1 MATHRPPPQPP
12 VEGRGGLA
20 GGMGKACG
28 PFKFTQEPLK
38 EPQGPHGGVPTPA
51 GPCPPPSLPPRAPPW
66 SPRTPTPTP
75 DLSRT
80 RTAQP
85 PRQSRDRGGGRRS
98 SDHCEARASRPGRS
112 RIPGRDHRR
121 YYHER
126 WRAEYLM
133 EFNAARH
140 GMLCMVCGSALAT
153 LKLSTIKR
161 HIRQKHPYSGAWGP
175 REKQLVLRSWDSHPG
190 LHAHPDG
197 PPGAGGGGGTGSP
210 SPTRPRRHRRRGCP
224 RPPSPRGGKTS
235 PSGLPVTRVRPGGD
249 SLRGWLR
256 AELLLDLEAGGN
268 RLRCL
273 LCARA
278 LPSLHLGDIRRHA
291 LAAHPGTLR
300 LGPGERGALL
310 RACRGRG
317 DGGDDDDDD
326 DDDVPDAPQP
336 PSPAEEEEDEA
347 AAAEAEAAATGE
359 EEEEEEEEGAG
370 GAPPGACG
378 RRSPPPL
385 LPAPWGPPRL
395 HRLSP
400 RGTGTL
406 LGGATHITWG
416 RRKLRHGGGG
426 QDTETPPQCPQ
437 SHPQSHV
444 PPQYHQCP
452 PHASEVAPMGPLN
465 GVTGPQR
472 SLPPPPRGVTLI
484 YACPPPLFFLRSPP
498 RFCT

>member
-1 MATHRPPPQPP
+1 MEPPNPHPDPGPLPHPDRPASPPEP
-12 VEGRGGLA
+12 
-20 GGMGKACG
+20 G
-28 PFKFTQEPLK
+28 P
-38 EPQGPHGGVPTPA
+38 
-51 GPCPPPSLPPRAPPW
+51 R
-66 SPRTPTPTP
+66 
-75 DLSRT
+75 
-80 RTAQP
+80 
-85 PRQSRDRGGGRRS
+85 GGRRS

-175 REKQLVLRSWDSHPG
+175 REKQLVLRSWDSHLG

-210 SPTRPRRHRRRGCP
+210 SPTRPRRHRGCP

-291 LAAHPGTLR
+291 LDAHPGTLR

-317 DGGDDDDDD
+317 RGDG
-326 DDDVPDAPQP
+326 DDDVPDGTGWGGTGLSPLPPAPQP
-336 PSPAEEEEDEA
+336 PSPAEEEEEDEA

-370 GAPPGACG
+370 GAPPGGCG
-378 RRSPPPL
+378 RRSPPLFSLRPGAP
-385 LPAPWGPPRL
+385 PA
-395 HRLSP
+395 
-400 RGTGTL
+400 
-406 LGGATHITWG
+406 
-416 RRKLRHGGGG
+416 
-426 QDTETPPQCPQ
+426 
-437 SHPQSHV
+437 
-444 PPQYHQCP
+444 
-452 PHASEVAPMGPLN
+452 
-465 GVTGPQR
+465 
-472 SLPPPPRGVTLI
+472 
-484 YACPPPLFFLRSPP
+484 
-498 RFCT
+498 CTA

>member
-1 MATHRPPPQPP
+1 MEPPNPHPDPGPLPHPDHPASPP
-12 VEGRGGLA
+12 EP
-20 GGMGKACG
+20 G
-28 PFKFTQEPLK
+28 P
-38 EPQGPHGGVPTPA
+38 
-51 GPCPPPSLPPRAPPW
+51 R
-66 SPRTPTPTP
+66 
-75 DLSRT
+75 
-80 RTAQP
+80 
-85 PRQSRDRGGGRRS
+85 GGRRS

-175 REKQLVLRSWDSHPG
+175 REKQLVLRSWDSHLG

-291 LAAHPGTLR
+291 LDAHPGTLR

-317 DGGDDDDDD
+317 RGDGGN

-336 PSPAEEEEDEA
+336 PSPTEEQEDEA
-347 AAAEAEAAATGE
+347 AATEAEAAATGE
-359 EEEEEEEEGAG
+359 EEEEGVG
-370 GAPPGACG
+370 GGPPGGCG
-378 RRSPPPL
+378 RRSPPLFSLCPGAP
-385 LPAPWGPPRL
+385 PA
-395 HRLSP
+395 
-400 RGTGTL
+400 
-406 LGGATHITWG
+406 
-416 RRKLRHGGGG
+416 
-426 QDTETPPQCPQ
+426 
-437 SHPQSHV
+437 
-444 PPQYHQCP
+444 
-452 PHASEVAPMGPLN
+452 
-465 GVTGPQR
+465 
-472 SLPPPPRGVTLI
+472 
-484 YACPPPLFFLRSPP
+484 
-498 RFCT
+498 CTA

>member
-1 MATHRPPPQPP
+1 MSPSRAPHHQGPPETSSSLGTPPVLESPNPWRSPKSAPLPSINLLPTLRPPHPQTHTPP
-12 VEGRGGLA
+12 L
-20 GGMGKACG
+20 
-28 PFKFTQEPLK
+28 
-38 EPQGPHGGVPTPA
+38 PH
-51 GPCPPPSLPPRAPPW
+51 R
-66 SPRTPTPTP
+66 SPRF
-75 DLSRT
+75 LAAS
-80 RTAQP
+80 P
-85 PRQSRDRGGGRRS
+85 PEPGPRGGRRS

-175 REKQLVLRSWDSHPG
+175 REKQLVLRSWDSHLG

-197 PPGAGGGGGTGSP
+197 PPGGSPPSNPPPHTEAAGPPPPTGSP
-210 SPTRPRRHRRRGCP
+210 SPTRSRRHRRRGCP

-310 RACRGRG
+310 RAS
-317 DGGDDDDDD
+317 
-326 DDDVPDAPQP
+326 P
-336 PSPAEEEEDEA
+336 PSSPCAL
-347 AAAEAEAAATGE
+347 G
-359 EEEEEEEEGAG
+359 
-370 GAPPGACG
+370 PP
-378 RRSPPPL
+378 
-385 LPAPWGPPRL
+385 LPAPPEPLGDRDTVGG
-395 HRLSP
+395 
-400 RGTGTL
+400 GTTQ
-406 LGGATHITWG
+406 ITWW
-416 RRKLRHGGGG
+416 GG
-426 QDTETPPQCPQ
+426 
-437 SHPQSHV
+437 
-444 PPQYHQCP
+444 
-452 PHASEVAPMGPLN
+452 N
-465 GVTGPQR
+465 
-472 SLPPPPRGVTLI
+472 
-484 YACPPPLFFLRSPP
+484 
-498 RFCT
+498 